1 MVFSLLLIVKMNYGI
16 CLLSVVPCRK
26 EASNTSELVTQL
38 LFGETYEIA
47 EESEG
52 WYKISTTFDAY
63 VCWLNKKQHNSLS
76 EASFNKINSSKI
88 KCNGDLVQIIKN
100 KKLNTNIPIT
110 IGSSLPLLKEHD
122 MQWDDHHF
130 SFDGTALDTGIK
142 NKAQKIIQTSYLFLN
157 SPYLWGGKSPFGIDC
172 SGFTQLVFK
181 LNGHKIP
188 RDAAQQVE
196 IGSPLSFVEEAEA
209 GDLAFFDNE
218 EGRIVH
224 VGILLDN
231 QSIIHSSGQVRIDRF
246 DHYGIFHSEHKKYS
260 HNLRV
265 IKRIL

>member
-1 MVFSLLLIVKMNYGI
+1 MIYGI

-26 EASNTSELVTQL
+26 EPSNASELVTQL

-47 EESEG
+47 EETEE
-52 WYKISTTFDAY
+52 WFKISTTFDSY
-63 VCWLNKKQHNSLS
+63 VCWLSKKQHSPLS
-76 EASFNKINSSKI
+76 ESVFNKITTSKV

-100 KKLNTNIPIT
+100 KKQNTNIPIT
-110 IGSSLPLLKEHD
+110 IGASLPLLNDHD
-122 MQWDDHHF
+122 MQLDSYHF
-130 SFDGTALDTGIK
+130 SFDGTAVDTSVK
-142 NKAQKIIQTSYLFLN
+142 NDAQKIVQTAYLFLN

-188 RDAAQQVE
+188 RDASQQVE
-196 IGSPLSFVEEAEA
+196 LGNPLSFVEEAET

-231 QSIIHSSGQVRIDRF
+231 QNIIHASGQVRIDKF
-246 DHYGIFHSEHKKYS
+246 DHYGIFHSERKKYS

>member
-1 MVFSLLLIVKMNYGI
+1 MAYGI
-16 CLLSVVPCRK
+16 CLLSVVSCRK
-26 EASNTSELVTQL
+26 DASNTSELVTQL

-47 EESEG
+47 EETED
-52 WYKISTTFDAY
+52 WFKISTSFDNY
-63 VCWLNKKQHNSLS
+63 ICWLNKKQHSPLS
-76 EASFNKINSSKI
+76 DAAYNKISGTKI

-100 KKLNTNIPIT
+100 KRANTNIPIT
-110 IGSSLPLLKEHD
+110 IGASLPLLNAHD
-122 MQWDDHHF
+122 MQFDDHHF
-130 SFDGTALDTGIK
+130 SFDGTAMDTGVK
-142 NKAQKIIQTSYLFLN
+142 NNAQKLVQSAYLFLN

-181 LNGHKIP
+181 LNGHTIP

-196 IGSPLSFVEEAEA
+196 IGTPLSFVEEAET

-224 VGILLDN
+224 VGLLLDN
-231 QSIIHSSGQVRIDRF
+231 QNIIHASGQVRIDRF
-246 DHYGIFHSEHKKYS
+246 DHYGIFHSERKKYS